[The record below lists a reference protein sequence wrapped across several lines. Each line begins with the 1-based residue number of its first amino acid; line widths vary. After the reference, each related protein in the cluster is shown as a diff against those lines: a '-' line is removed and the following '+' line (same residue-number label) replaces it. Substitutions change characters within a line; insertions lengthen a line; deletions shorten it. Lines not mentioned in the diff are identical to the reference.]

1 MTDPT
6 PDPAGSTPEPA
17 TADAPAAAPTKAPQP
32 AQATGA
38 ELTPATAAAP
48 PPGDAPPP
56 GQAPPGYA
64 PPGYAPAAG
73 QPAPPYPYPYAAY
86 PPPRPT
92 STMAILALVFGV
104 LFAPVGI
111 VLGHVAR
118 RQIRERGE
126 DGDTLALVGLIIGYV
141 QTGLIV
147 LFCVGYAAFFILFM
161 GIMAGTTW

>member
-17 TADAPAAAPTKAPQP
+17 AADAPAAAPTEAPQP
-32 AQATGA
+32 ARATGA

-48 PPGDAPPP
+48 PPGHPPP
-56 GQAPPGYA
+56 GYDPAP
-64 PPGYAPAAG
+64 G
-73 QPAPPYPYPYAAY
+73 QPPPPYPYPYAVY

-104 LFAPVGI
+104 VFAPVGI

-141 QTGLIV
+141 QTGLLV
-147 LFCVGYAAFFILFM
+147 LFCVGYAVFFVLFM
-161 GIMAGTTW
+161 GIMASSTW